1 MKDFLF
7 GYQIFF
13 SSLFRYREYLKQS
26 VARDLRRRYKRSVL
40 GYLWS
45 MLNPLFMMIILTIVF
60 SEIMRIQVE
69 HYSVFLF
76 VALLPWQ
83 YFSQTIEGSL
93 DSVRGN
99 INIIDH
105 VPIPKYIFALSVA
118 FSSLANFL
126 LALIPLLL
134 LMVVMGR
141 PITFNIL
148 LFPLIFIPLFTLSCG
163 VALVCSAAN
172 VFFDDT
178 RHLVNVL
185 LQAMYFLTPILY
197 GREHLPPR
205 LVAWLWYNPMFHI
218 VEMMRR
224 VFYYGE
230 GVGLEVYLVSLL
242 VGFVVLGIG
251 LWIFRK
257 ADAKF
262 LYFV

>member
-1 MKDFLF
+1 MKDFLV
-7 GYQIFF
+7 GYQLFF

-45 MLNPLFMMIILTIVF
+45 MLNPLFMMIILTLVF

-69 HYSVFLF
+69 NYSVFLF

-118 FSSLANFL
+118 FSNLANFL
-126 LALIPLLL
+126 LALIPLVL
-134 LMVVMGR
+134 LMIVLGR
-141 PITFNIL
+141 PLTLNIL
-148 LFPLIFIPLFTLSCG
+148 FFPLIFVPLFAFSCG
-163 VALVCSAAN
+163 IALICTAAN

-178 RHLVNVL
+178 RHLVSVL
-185 LQAMYFLTPILY
+185 LQALYFLTPILY

-205 LVAWLWYNPMFHI
+205 LVEWLWYNPMFHI
-218 VEMMRR
+218 VEMMRG
-224 VFYYGE
+224 VFYYGVAIRLDVYMASLV
-230 GVGLEVYLVSLL
+230 VGA
-242 VGFVVLGIG
+242 VVLGIG
-251 LWIFRK
+251 LWIFRR